1 LAGSRA
7 FQGGDTLEDALEEAD
22 FFASRSLY
30 EDAIAILD
38 EQLARFP
45 NHPLLIE
52 RAREIREL
60 WHQNAPAAAAPI
72 GGPSTP
78 PEEDHSFD
86 IAASLDVIEMGDVLN
101 GPRDTSHLANPVDV
115 EEVFAKFKEGVKQQ
129 VSESD
134 SETHYDLGV
143 AYREMGLMKD
153 AISEFDL
160 AAKDPYRECVCFS
173 MIGMIHREL
182 GELEQAIES
191 LIRGLHAERK
201 TVDQE
206 LSIYYELGC
215 IYELKGN
222 PREALYYFQKVSNR
236 DPNFRDVANRIRA
249 IQIGFGAAP
258 ARPAANAEDDF
269 DRAFDDLLS
278 DHKSI

>member
-1 LAGSRA
+1 
-7 FQGGDTLEDALEEAD
+7 
-22 FFASRSLY
+22 
-30 EDAIAILD
+30 
-38 EQLARFP
+38 
-45 NHPLLIE
+45 
-52 RAREIREL
+52 
-60 WHQNAPAAAAPI
+60 
-72 GGPSTP
+72 
-78 PEEDHSFD
+78 
-86 IAASLDVIEMGDVLN
+86 
-101 GPRDTSHLANPVDV
+101 V

-153 AISEFDL
+153 AISEFEL
-160 AAKDPYRECVCFS
+160 AAKDPQRECVCCS

-182 GELEQAIES
+182 GDLDTSVSS

-201 TVDQE
+201 TMDQE
-206 LSIYYELGC
+206 LSIYYELGT

-236 DPNFRDVANRIRA
+236 DPSFRDVSARIRA
-249 IQIGFGAAP
+249 LQIGFGAAP
-258 ARPAANAEDDF
+258 AARAPANTEDDF